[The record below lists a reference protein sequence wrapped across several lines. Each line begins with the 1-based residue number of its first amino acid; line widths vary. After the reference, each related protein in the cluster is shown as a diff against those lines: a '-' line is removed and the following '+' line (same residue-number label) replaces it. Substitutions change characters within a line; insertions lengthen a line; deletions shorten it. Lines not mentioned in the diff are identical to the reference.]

1 MEIWKCIDGCKS
13 ECCGIVPMPIQTYN
27 TFKRRVKKKIVDI
40 MKLNGHVV
48 LMTDD
53 MSCAFLDNNYRCS
66 IYDHR
71 PMICKIYGT
80 TEKLPCPYIDTNGNK
95 RTDEDVIKT
104 KELIKI
110 QDKIRMDMIK

>member
-1 MEIWKCIDGCKS
+1 
-13 ECCGIVPMPIQTYN
+13 
-27 TFKRRVKKKIVDI
+27 
-40 MKLNGHVV
+40 MKLKGHIV

-53 MSCAFLDNNYRCS
+53 LSCAFLDNNYRCS

-95 RTDEDVIKT
+95 RTGEDVVKT
-104 KELIKI
+104 KELIRI
-110 QDKIRMDMIK
+110 QDKIRMNMIK